1 VRYAGE
7 AEIILDLVL
16 GGKLLNV
23 NCPLFVNNWII
34 NGEMK
39 FCFTFASRYPFM
51 EKFVMQFIKEPE
63 IIDISVQSINKFD
76 VMSFVKEEIEN
87 LVRSS
92 VRDFMVRPNEYT
104 YKFTPWPAAGTPNP
118 YKGDPTLYDPWISDP
133 SQILPYTNQP
143 CKPYHQP
150 KLIRQKSLKKWLK
163 KYEKRKR
170 KLTDHKNVEN
180 VQNPNRFDE
189 ETKQLTLYDEI
200 SQGMFN
206 EWSIV
211 ENTNNNESNKQE
223 QQITNTLSSEN
234 TLRASPTENQRHKFL
249 SISVGSVTKK
259 LQRKVKNISQE
270 TIDLEPAVL

>member
-1 VRYAGE
+1 
-7 AEIILDLVL
+7 
-16 GGKLLNV
+16 
-23 NCPLFVNNWII
+23 
-34 NGEMK
+34 MK
-39 FCFTFASRYPFM
+39 
-51 EKFVMQFIKEPE
+51 
-63 IIDISVQSINKFD
+63 
-76 VMSFVKEEIEN
+76 
-87 LVRSS
+87 
-92 VRDFMVRPNEYT
+92 
-104 YKFTPWPAAGTPNP
+104 
-118 YKGDPTLYDPWISDP
+118 
-133 SQILPYTNQP
+133 
-143 CKPYHQP
+143 
-150 KLIRQKSLKKWLK
+150 
-163 KYEKRKR
+163 KRKR